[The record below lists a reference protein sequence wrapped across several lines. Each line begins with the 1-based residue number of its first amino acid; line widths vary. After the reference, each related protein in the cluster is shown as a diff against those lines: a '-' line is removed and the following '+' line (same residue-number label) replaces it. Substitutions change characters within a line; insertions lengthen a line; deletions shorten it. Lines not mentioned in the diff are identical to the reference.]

1 MKLGLWITARF
12 GPGITFVQH
21 FGHMREQVRLARD
34 GGFGMISGGQHYLGP
49 RLQTMPLLA
58 RLGEDAGEME
68 IATSVVLLP
77 LHNPVDLA
85 EQAAT
90 MNAMFD
96 GRFIL
101 GVGLGHQADERAAFG
116 IAKEEVA
123 GRFDEAIEVME
134 RVWDGDGRPFQGR
147 HFTLPELRL
156 PWPIPY
162 VRPRIWIGGSSNRAL
177 LRARAHDRPW
187 FPSDIDLDGLVARY
201 ASNPPV
207 RGGGSTVG
215 GRQAAPALPVGIW
228 AHIADTD
235 KQAWA
240 DATRLGQ
247 VDPARPNWPVSL
259 VGSPDTVVE
268 LIEEYR
274 RRLDPSHLLLRVELP
289 GMTQPEV
296 MRRIEL
302 LAEHVVP
309 RIG

>member
-1 MKLGLWITARF
+1 MQLGLWITARF
-12 GPGITFVQH
+12 GRGVTFAQH

-34 GGFGMISGGQHYLGP
+34 GGFALISGGQHFLGP

-58 RLGEDAGEME
+58 RLVADAGEME

-90 MNAMFD
+90 MNAMID

-116 IAKEEVA
+116 IAKEDVA
-123 GRFDEAIEVME
+123 GRFDESIEVME
-134 RVWDGDGRPFQGR
+134 RVWDGDGRPFMGR
-147 HFTLPELRL
+147 YFSLPELKLAWR
-156 PWPIPY
+156 IPY
-162 VRPRIWIGGSSNRAL
+162 DRPRIWIGGSSDRAM
-177 LRARAHDRPW
+177 LRARAHNRPW
-187 FPSDIDLDGLVARY
+187 FPSDVDLGGLVGRY
-201 ASNPPV
+201 ASNPPA
-207 RGGGSTVG
+207 
-215 GRQAAPALPVGIW
+215 QAAPGAPAAARPVGIW
-228 AHIADTD
+228 VHIAETD
-235 KQAWA
+235 EAALA

-259 VGSPDTVVE
+259 IGSPETVVDK
-268 LIEEYR
+268 IEDYR
-274 RRLDPSHLLLRVELP
+274 RRLDPTHLLLRVELP

-302 LAEHVVP
+302 LAERVVP
-309 RIG
+309 RIA

>member
-1 MKLGLWITARF
+1 MRRTSPVGKFLGGQIVKLGLWITARF
-12 GPGITFVQH
+12 GRGISFAQH

-147 HFTLPELRL
+147 HFTLPELKL
-156 PWPIPY
+156 SWPIPY
-162 VRPRIWIGGSSNRAL
+162 VRPRIWIGGSSDRAL
-177 LRARAHDRPW
+177 LRARAPDRGP
-187 FPSDIDLDGLVARY
+187 R
-201 ASNPPV
+201 
-207 RGGGSTVG
+207 
-215 GRQAAPALPVGIW
+215 AAPAPAAVGGSPPARW
-228 AHIADTD
+228 ASGPTSPRPTSRRGPMPPGLARWTPPGPTGRSRWS
-235 KQAWA
+235 APRTRWSTRSRSTA
-240 DATRLGQ
+240 DAWIRAICSCASSCQ
-247 VDPARPNWPVSL
+247 A
-259 VGSPDTVVE
+259 
-268 LIEEYR
+268 
-274 RRLDPSHLLLRVELP
+274 
-289 GMTQPEV
+289 
-296 MRRIEL
+296 
-302 LAEHVVP
+302 
-309 RIG
+309 